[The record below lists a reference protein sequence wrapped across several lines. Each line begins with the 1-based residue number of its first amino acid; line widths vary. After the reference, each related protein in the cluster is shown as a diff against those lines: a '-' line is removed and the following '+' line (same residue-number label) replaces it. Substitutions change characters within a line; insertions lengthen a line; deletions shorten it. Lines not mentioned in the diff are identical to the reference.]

1 MKNNPRAIAVDIL
14 NRVDETDSFA
24 EPILDSHLARDIFN
38 NIHDKRLLTELVYG
52 SLRMKGHLDW
62 IIGHFYS
69 GRLKSLDTGIKNILR
84 TGLYQLIFTDRIPEF
99 AAVDEAVKIT
109 KKRYPGRSGLVNAIL
124 RNAIRKKGEI
134 KYPDIDKTPSSHIS
148 VVYSHPLWLV
158 ERWIEIF
165 GIEETREICKAGNE
179 TPPLALR
186 VNRLKTDRNKILKA
200 LSDDG
205 FTVRPAQFS
214 PDGIILSHPPVPLR
228 ETKYYTMGHI
238 RIQDE
243 ASQLITCLV
252 NPKPGEAIIDIC
264 AGVGGKT
271 THMAEM
277 MQNKGMILALDIA
290 HKKIQALKGMSER
303 LGATTIDTLVVD
315 ATLEP
320 KEKLQGKFDRALV
333 DAPCSGLGTLRRNPE
348 IKWRMLPEDLESF
361 PPFQKSILK
370 NAGHYLKRGGI
381 LVYSTCTIMPEENED
396 VVEAFLS
403 DNPGFEKI
411 HPTASI
417 SNELIDNEGFFR
429 TYPHRHGT
437 DGFFGAVLVKK

>member
-1 MKNNPRAIAVDIL
+1 VKNNPRAIAVDIL
-14 NRVDETDSFA
+14 NRIDETGSFA
-24 EPILDSHLARDIFN
+24 EPILDSHLAQDIFN
-38 NIHDKRLLTELVYG
+38 NIHDRRLLTELVYG
-52 SLRMKGHLDW
+52 TLRMRGHLDW
-62 IIGHFYS
+62 IIGELYS

-84 TGLYQLIFTDRIPEF
+84 TGLYQLTFTDRIPEF

-134 KYPDIDKTPSSHIS
+134 EYPDIDKAPSSHIS
-148 VVYSHPLWLV
+148 IVHSHPLWLV
-158 ERWIEIF
+158 ERWLKIF
-165 GIEETREICKAGNE
+165 GVEETLEICKADNK

-186 VNRLKTDRNKILKA
+186 VNRLKTDRDEILKA

-214 PDGIILSHPPVPLR
+214 PDGIILSHPPVPVR

-238 RIQDE
+238 QIQDE
-243 ASQLITCLV
+243 ASQLISHLV
-252 NPKPGEAIIDIC
+252 NPKPGEKIIDIC
-264 AGVGGKT
+264 SGVGGKT

-277 MQNKGMILALDIA
+277 MQNDGTILALDIS
-290 HKKIQALKGMSER
+290 HKKIGALKGMSKR
-303 LGATTIDTLVVD
+303 LGATIIDTLVGD

-320 KEKLQGKFDRALV
+320 EKTLHGKFDRALV

-348 IKWRMLPEDLESF
+348 IKWRLLPEDLESF
-361 PPFQKSILK
+361 LPLQKKILK
-370 NAGHYLKRGGI
+370 NAGHYLKRGGT

-396 VVEAFLS
+396 VVATFLS

-411 HPTASI
+411 NPTASI
-417 SNELIDNEGFFR
+417 SSKIIDDEGFFR